1 MPIHPHNNELDVWY
15 YCYFNL
21 FFINRPIPFYDGE
34 REDFETCYKPMDA
47 AQYTLSSD
55 VC

>member
-1 MPIHPHNNELDVWY
+1 MFDIIVIST
-15 YCYFNL
+15 CNL

-47 AQYTLSSD
+47 AQYTLSMMFANMQI
-55 VC
+55 